1 MADGICKNAC
11 YFMLAKRNLILL
23 ALTLN
28 IGLVMSCPYML
39 SAKLLLWPVWM
50 SNGWSSPLD
59 LSPSLS
65 AFKNALTAA
74 LLWMYRRYIAL
85 LLCFHPMMFNLML
98 MCCND
103 FFCMVYLTWLVFY
116 ISTPHCGLAAG
127 FLSTFLSYPSGLAAW
142 LLLRT

>member
-23 ALTLN
+23 TLTLN
-28 IGLVMSCPYML
+28 MGLVIGRPYML
-39 SAKLLLWPVWM
+39 PATLLLWLVWM
-50 SNGWSSPLD
+50 LNSWSSPLD

-65 AFKNALTAA
+65 ASKNALTAA

-85 LLCFHPMMFNLML
+85 LLCLYSIMFNLTP

-103 FFCMVYLTWLVFY
+103 FFCIVYLTRLVFY
-116 ISTPHCGLAAG
+116 ISTPHCGLVASSS
-127 FLSTFLSYPSGLAAW
+127 LTFLSYPSGLAA
-142 LLLRT
+142 